1 MSFIEATTPINITPN
16 TLANTMDT
24 GLVADQTNLASLEQQ
39 ISTGNAINQASDNPA
54 GAAQL
59 LRLQSGLTRA
69 NQYQANAND
78 GIGWLTLANSTTTS
92 ILNQLQSVR
101 SLVEGVSGNSLTGNA
116 STLQTTADQVNA
128 AMQNLINLA
137 NTTYAGGQP
146 IFAGTGGQTSPA
158 GATIAYQSDGTY
170 VGSGNAPTR
179 TVAPGTSIPVSVTG
193 PDIFGSGASGLLGS
207 SGILQSIICDLNG
220 TAPPGSPSGTPPRSL
235 SDLPGDYSNLQAALN
250 NAEAAAGT
258 LGAQQDSMQ
267 SFATQASDSVSAL
280 TQQLGNVQSTNMA
293 EAITSLQLQQTSYQ
307 EALYATAQLS
317 TDSLAKYL

>member
-24 GLVADQTNLASLEQQ
+24 GLVADQTNLANLEQQ

-54 GAAQL
+54 GASQL
-59 LRLQSGLTRA
+59 LRLQAGLTRA
-69 NQYQANAND
+69 NQYQSNAND
-78 GIGWLTLANSTTTS
+78 GIGWLTLANSTATS

-101 SLVEGVSGNSLTGNA
+101 SLVQGVSGSSLTGNA
-116 STLQTTADQVNA
+116 STLQTTADQVSS
-128 AMQNLINLA
+128 AMQNLLNLA

-146 IFAGTGGQTSPA
+146 IFAGTGGATDPA
-158 GATIAYQSDGTY
+158 TGAMIAYDASGNY
-170 VGSGNAPTR
+170 VGAGNAPTR
-179 TVAPGTSIPVSVTG
+179 TVAPGTSIPVSITG
-193 PDIFGSGASGLLGS
+193 PEILGSGSSALLGNN
-207 SGILQSIICDLNG
+207 GILQRIVNDLTQTN
-220 TAPPGSPSGTPPRSL
+220 PPGSTVGGSL
-235 SDLPGDYSNLQAALN
+235 SDLGSAYTALQGALN
-250 NAEAAAGT
+250 QAESATGT
-258 LGAQQDSMQ
+258 LGAQQDSVQ